1 MYCISIRFK
10 FKSLTRKISQILL
23 FLITLSILKSG
34 RGLSII
40 TDPSF
45 RVTLKIFLTI
55 LTQFGQPLH
64 WSNMFYISIHFLFAC
79 LSKNHL
85 YILIHCSPVSS
96 TASRLAFRVIFP
108 LYLSKILDNTFSYR
122 LDLCFR
128 IGYGSAFFFF
138 RIFLTRFVFS

>member
-45 RVTLKIFLTI
+45 RVTLKTFLTI

-108 LYLSKILDNTFSYR
+108 LYLSKILDKTFSYR

-138 RIFLTRFVFS
+138 RIFLTRFTFS